1 MVCNGGYDGIRGYME
16 DKHFIQDYQVSFD
29 MFENNVE
36 VGYVENVNKLETEKL
51 EDQSILS
58 TEESGRAL

>member
-16 DKHFIQDYQVSFD
+16 DKHFIQDYHASYN

-36 VGYVENVNKLETEKL
+36 VGYVENVNKLKNEKL
-51 EDQSILS
+51 ENQSTLS

>member
-1 MVCNGGYDGIRGYME
+1 
-16 DKHFIQDYQVSFD
+16 

>member
-1 MVCNGGYDGIRGYME
+1 MRGYME
-16 DKHFIQDYQVSFD
+16 DKHFIQDYQVSYN

-36 VGYVENVNKLETEKL
+36 VGYVENVNKLKNEKL
-51 EDQSILS
+51 ENENTLS